1 MRRGSAWTPDYK
13 SYMFGINRKA
23 VPPPYI
29 VIEYPNDKEK
39 DVCGLNTNNSLS
51 LTYPTPY
58 DE

>member
-1 MRRGSAWTPDYK
+1 
-13 SYMFGINRKA
+13 MFGINRKA